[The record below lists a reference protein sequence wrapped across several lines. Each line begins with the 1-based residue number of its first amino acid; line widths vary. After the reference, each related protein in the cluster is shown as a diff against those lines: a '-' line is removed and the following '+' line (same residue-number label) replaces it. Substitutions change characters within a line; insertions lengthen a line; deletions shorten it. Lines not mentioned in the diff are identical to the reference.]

1 MNIRGFLGNAN
12 ITGGKYNGKTFQEI
26 ITNHGEVDPN
36 TYVLKNIINGIRNSS
51 NIPLFVDDNYAS
63 VNPEFINSLSV
74 GELNNNTNYQNA
86 IKNSKNL
93 KRNVNNIAIGDLVGI
108 EWSVAIDG
116 KTAYQ
121 GTAVVNVVNNN
132 QGNSSTTITLN
143 TLQSGKYQAKAD
155 GEGNLSNVF
164 ESGTYKKDEYKNKT
178 YEGEVK
184 FLL

>member
-121 GTAVVNVVNNN
+121 GTAVVNVVDNN
-132 QGNSSTTITLN
+132 QGNSSTSITLN

-155 GEGNLSNVF
+155 GEGKLSNVF
-164 ESGTYKKDEYKNKT
+164 ESGTYQKDEYKDKT

-184 FLL
+184 LLL